1 MIGPAR
7 SKWVFRLIAC
17 GVVGG
22 LLLAFPP
29 FHVVSLEL
37 AKEEAQAQA
46 FDPARFALQFWQ
58 EQLPSTFDNA
68 YDAQVV
74 LDAIRRDRKSA
85 KARYG
90 RVVGLSGPHH
100 YYLKGSARI
109 VAMSEREVELALGGN
124 GSERADIV
132 LAVSMIFGNEILNAT
147 GLVKHSQFK
156 RTNEYNAVSAEV
168 NKIVES
174 ELAPAFLEKAEIGAT
189 VQFVG
194 CSSKIS
200 DDDPMPIPMR
210 LVPVRLEV
218 Q

>member
-1 MIGPAR
+1 MIGVVRP
-7 SKWVFRLIAC
+7 KWILRLIAC
-17 GVVGG
+17 GVVGC

-29 FHVVSLEL
+29 FHVVPLEL
-37 AKEEAQAQA
+37 AKERAQAQV
-46 FDPARFALQFWQ
+46 FDPVRFALRFWQ
-58 EQLPSTFDNA
+58 EQLPSTFDTA
-68 YDAQVV
+68 HEAQAV

-85 KARYG
+85 KAQYG
-90 RVVGLSGPHH
+90 RVVGLGGPHH
-100 YYLKGSARI
+100 YLLKGTARI
-109 VAMSEREVELALGGN
+109 IAVTEREVELALVGN
-124 GSERADIV
+124 DSEQPDIV

-156 RTNEYNAVSAEV
+156 RTNEYNAISAEV

-174 ELAPAFLEKAEIGAT
+174 ELAPAFLKEAKVGST
-189 VQFVG
+189 VSFVG

-210 LVPVRLEV
+210 LVPVKLEV